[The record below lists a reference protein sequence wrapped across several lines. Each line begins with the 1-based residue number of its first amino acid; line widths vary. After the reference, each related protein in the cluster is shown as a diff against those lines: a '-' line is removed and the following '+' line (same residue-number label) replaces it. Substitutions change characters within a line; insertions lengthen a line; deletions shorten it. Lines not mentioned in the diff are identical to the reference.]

1 MISTPAG
8 HRPFREQTT
17 KGGVFFLDFPYISL
31 FFNVSTFFFLKD
43 NNMKVTNVYDD
54 SKDVL
59 YQVFSIWYTFRPVVK
74 KIGHLIDLKKFE
86 IYKN

>member
-1 MISTPAG
+1 
-8 HRPFREQTT
+8 
-17 KGGVFFLDFPYISL
+17 
-31 FFNVSTFFFLKD
+31 
-43 NNMKVTNVYDD
+43 MKVTNVYDD